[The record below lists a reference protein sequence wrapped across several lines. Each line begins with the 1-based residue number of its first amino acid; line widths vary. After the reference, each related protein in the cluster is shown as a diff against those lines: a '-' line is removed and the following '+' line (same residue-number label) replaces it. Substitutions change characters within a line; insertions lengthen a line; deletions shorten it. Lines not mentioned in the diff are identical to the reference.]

1 MTVDTPW
8 FLRNIPP
15 ESSIVFNL
23 RTDEILE
30 WNAQA
35 LAKYKQD
42 VLGW

>member
-1 MTVDTPW
+1 MTVDTAW
-8 FLRNIPP
+8 LLRNISP

-30 WNAQA
+30 WNAQG